1 MKLATFDDSGRPRLG
16 VASGERLQPLAVG
29 LATADLLAADASTRA
44 AHLDA
49 AIAAQAPIEL
59 ADVHLL
65 APLAPPTIRDFSV
78 FEDHVEGARRNI
90 DPSATLG
97 PDFYESPLMYFTNP
111 HAVGDPG
118 GDIEVPPNCSML
130 DFELEVA
137 AVIGKDGRNLSPQ
150 QARDHIAAY
159 TIFNDWTARDL
170 QDSELRSGLGL
181 SKSKDFAITLGPWL
195 VTADE
200 LEPFRRGDRLDLELS
215 ASLNGKEFG
224 RDRLAHMIWSFEE
237 LVAFASRGTWVR
249 VGDVLASGTCGNGCL
264 LERWGR
270 TGRREPPP
278 LGPGDVVTLAV
289 EGIGTISNRII
300 EGVAA
305 PPLPRG
311 RSRYERSAGAGR

>member
-1 MKLATFDDSGRPRLG
+1 MKLATFDDGGRPRLG
-16 VASGERLQPLAVG
+16 VVRGEQLQPLALG
-29 LATADLLAADASTRA
+29 LSPDDLLSADAGSRA

-49 AIAAQAPIEL
+49 AIAAEKPIAL
-59 ADVHLL
+59 ASVHLL
-65 APLAPPTIRDFSV
+65 APLLPPSIRDFSA

-90 DPSATLG
+90 NPTATLG
-97 PDFYESPLMYFTNP
+97 PEFYETPLMYFSNP

-118 GDIEVPPNCSML
+118 GDIEVPPNCTQL

-137 AVIGKDGRNLSPQ
+137 AVIGRDGRNLSPL
-150 QARDHIAAY
+150 QAREHIAAY

-170 QDSELRSGLGL
+170 QDAEIRSGLGL

-195 VTADE
+195 VSADE
-200 LEPFRRGDRLDLELS
+200 LEPYRRGDRLDLELT
-215 ASLNGKEFG
+215 ATLNGEEFG

-237 LVAFASRGTWVR
+237 LVAHASRGTWVR
-249 VGDVLASGTCGNGCL
+249 VGDVVASGTCANGCL

-278 LGPGDVVTLAV
+278 LAPGDVVELTV
-289 EGIGTISNRII
+289 EGIGTISNRIV

-311 RSRYERSAGAGR
+311 RSRHAVSAEASP